1 MAFALLLALDVAG
14 GRLVQYSTDGPRPT
28 EAFGGDPM
36 AAARAFADAGARWV
50 HLVDLDLAFGGEPG
64 AIELV
69 RAVAELGLS
78 VQASGGIGSAEVATR
93 FFDAGASRVVLGSR
107 ALAGRPGYERML
119 SDFGD
124 AAVAGIDVQDGRI
137 RSRGARSV
145 DLDLLETLSWLAARE
160 VPSFLVTAVARVGRL
175 AGPDTDILR
184 RVVRAGRPVIAA
196 GGIATI
202 EDLETVRA
210 TEAVGAVVGRAALEG
225 GLDLPAALSW
235 ADS

>member
-14 GRLVQYSTDGPRPT
+14 GRLVQYSQDGPRPA

-64 AIELV
+64 GLEFV
-69 RAVAELGLS
+69 REVAGLGLS

-93 FFDAGASRVVLGSR
+93 FFHAGASRVVLGSR
-107 ALAGRPGYERML
+107 ALADRASYERML

-124 AAVAGIDVQDGRI
+124 AAVAGIDVQGGRI

-145 DLDLLETLSWLAARE
+145 DLDLVETLSWLAARE

-175 AGPDTDILR
+175 AGPDTDLLR
-184 RVVRAGRPVIAA
+184 LAARAGRPVVAA
-196 GGIATI
+196 GGIGTV
-202 EDLETVRA
+202 EDLAAVRA
-210 TEAVGAVVGRAALEG
+210 TEAVGAIVGRAGLEG
-225 GLDLPAALSW
+225 GLDLAAALSW
-235 ADS
+235 AND